1 MDIWVSFVFSYKSLF
16 KQFSELIR
24 TYYPHMAFVGENYP
38 APFIKTC
45 AARIMSLIK
54 MALLVCLLFGQ
65 NPFSLLRLSTPTLYS
80 WALRNKMYA
89 CLMIFFFFNS
99 LESYLI
105 STGAF
110 EIFVN
115 DVPLWSKLQS
125 GRLPS
130 SDEFVQMLQTFTTNI
145 DPNQQARPTL

>member
-1 MDIWVSFVFSYKSLF
+1 
-16 KQFSELIR
+16 
-24 TYYPHMAFVGENYP
+24 
-38 APFIKTC
+38 
-45 AARIMSLIK
+45 
-54 MALLVCLLFGQ
+54 
-65 NPFSLLRLSTPTLYS
+65 
-80 WALRNKMYA
+80 
-89 CLMIFFFFNS
+89 MIFFFFNS

-130 SDEFVQMLQTFTTNI
+130 SDEFVQMLQTLTTNI
-145 DPNQQARPTL
+145 DPNQQARPTM